1 MGQKKE
7 IKEILESILGT
18 TIHFTSD
25 KVDEETKMK
34 NEFTRI
40 ISLFEEA
47 WQRQHKLYD
56 GFKIDISTIDD
67 IYFQVIESLI
77 HFCFETI
84 AAEAILFYV
93 YTRFEDSKEIVPFL
107 DDEGVEH
114 IFNNK
119 EELWEYLVDLKIK
132 IDKNAQ
138 GKTPK

>member
-1 MGQKKE
+1 MGQKRE

-25 KVDEETKMK
+25 KEDAETKIK
-34 NEFTRI
+34 NEFSRI
-40 ISLFEEA
+40 IDLFEEA
-47 WQRQHKLYD
+47 WQRQHKLYNE
-56 GFKIDISTIDD
+56 FKIDISTIDD
-67 IYFQVIESLI
+67 IYFQVIESLV
-77 HFCFETI
+77 HFCFEPV

-93 YTRFEDSKEIVPFL
+93 YTRFDDNKRVVPFL
-107 DDEGVEH
+107 DDEGVEYM
-114 IFNNK
+114 FNTK

>member
-7 IKEILESILGT
+7 IKEILETILGT

-25 KVDEETKMK
+25 KVDEETRMK
-34 NEFTRI
+34 NEFVRI
-40 ISLFEEA
+40 LDLFEEA
-47 WQRQHKLYD
+47 WQRQYKLFE
-56 GFKIDISTIDD
+56 GFKMDISSIDD

-77 HFCFETI
+77 HFCFEPV

-93 YTRFEDSKEIVPFL
+93 YTRFDDSKEIIPFL

-114 IFNNK
+114 VFNDK
-119 EELWEYLVDLKIK
+119 EELWDYLVDLKIK

>member
-25 KVDEETKMK
+25 KVDEETRMK
-34 NEFTRI
+34 NEFIRI
-40 ISLFEEA
+40 INLFEEA
-47 WQRQHKLYD
+47 WQRQHKLFNQ
-56 GFKIDISTIDD
+56 FKIDIASIDD

-77 HFCFETI
+77 HFCFEPV

-93 YTRFEDSKEIVPFL
+93 YTRFEDSKEVVPFL

-119 EELWEYLVDLKIK
+119 EELWDYLVDLKIK
-132 IDKNAQ
+132 IDKDAK

>member
-1 MGQKKE
+1 MGQKRE

-25 KVDEETKMK
+25 KEDAETKIK
-34 NEFTRI
+34 NEFIRI

-56 GFKIDISTIDD
+56 EFKIDTSTIDD

-77 HFCFETI
+77 HFCFEPLT
-84 AAEAILFYV
+84 AEAILFYV
-93 YTRFEDSKEIVPFL
+93 YTRFDGSKEVVPFL

-114 IFNNK
+114 MFNNK
-119 EELWEYLVDLKIK
+119 EELWDYLVDLKIK
-132 IDKNAQ
+132 IDKNAK
-138 GKTPK
+138 GKTP

>member
-7 IKEILESILGT
+7 IKEILETILGT

-25 KVDEETKMK
+25 KVDEETRMK
-34 NEFTRI
+34 NEFVRI
-40 ISLFEEA
+40 LDLFEEA
-47 WQRQHKLYD
+47 WQRQYKLFE
-56 GFKIDISTIDD
+56 GFKIDISSIDD

-77 HFCFETI
+77 HFCFDTI

-93 YTRFEDSKEIVPFL
+93 YTRFDKNEEIIPFL

-114 IFNNK
+114 IFSNK
-119 EELWEYLVDLKIK
+119 EELWDYLVDLKIK

>member
-25 KVDEETKMK
+25 KVDEETRMK
-34 NEFTRI
+34 NEFVRI
-40 ISLFEEA
+40 IGLFEEA
-47 WQRQHKLYD
+47 WQRQYKLYD

-67 IYFQVIESLI
+67 IYFQVIENLI
-77 HFCFETI
+77 HFCFEPV

-93 YTRFEDSKEIVPFL
+93 YTRFEDGKEVVPFL

-114 IFNNK
+114 LFNTK
-119 EELWEYLVDLKIK
+119 EELWEYLVDLKIR
-132 IDKNAQ
+132 IDKNA
-138 GKTPK
+138 

>member
-25 KVDEETKMK
+25 KVDEETKLK
-34 NEFTRI
+34 NEFVRI
-40 ISLFEEA
+40 IDLFEEA

-56 GFKIDISTIDD
+56 GFRIDISTIDD

-77 HFCFETI
+77 HFCFEPV

-93 YTRFEDSKEIVPFL
+93 YTKFSDSKEIIPFL

-114 IFNNK
+114 VFSNK
-119 EELWEYLVDLKIK
+119 EELWDYLVDLKIK

>member
-1 MGQKKE
+1 MGQKRE

-25 KVDEETKMK
+25 KEDAETKIK
-34 NEFTRI
+34 NEFSRI
-40 ISLFEEA
+40 IDLFEEA

-56 GFKIDISTIDD
+56 EFKIDISTIDD
-67 IYFQVIESLI
+67 IYFQVIESLV
-77 HFCFETI
+77 HFCFEPV

-93 YTRFEDSKEIVPFL
+93 YTRFDDNKRVVPFL
-107 DDEGVEH
+107 DDEGVEYM
-114 IFNNK
+114 FNTK

>member
-18 TIHFTSD
+18 TVHLTSD
-25 KVDEETKMK
+25 KEDAETKIK
-34 NEFTRI
+34 NEFIRI
-40 ISLFEEA
+40 IGLFEEA
-47 WQRQHKLYD
+47 WKRQHKLFEEY
-56 GFKIDISTIDD
+56 KIDTSSMDD
-67 IYFQVIESLI
+67 IHFQVIESLV
-77 HFCFETI
+77 HFCFESI

-93 YTRFEDSKEIVPFL
+93 YTRFDDSKQIIPFL

-114 IFNNK
+114 TFNTK

>member
-1 MGQKKE
+1 MGQRKE
-7 IKEILESILGT
+7 IKEILETILGT

-25 KVDEETKMK
+25 KVDEETRMK
-34 NEFTRI
+34 NEFVRI
-40 ISLFEEA
+40 LDLFEEA
-47 WQRQHKLYD
+47 WQRQYKLFE
-56 GFKIDISTIDD
+56 GFKIDISSIDD

-77 HFCFETI
+77 HFCFDTV

-93 YTRFEDSKEIVPFL
+93 YTRFDKGEEIIPFL

-114 IFNNK
+114 VFNNK
-119 EELWEYLVDLKIK
+119 EELWDYLVDLKIK

>member
-25 KVDEETKMK
+25 KVDEETKMR
-34 NEFTRI
+34 NEFIRI
-40 ISLFEEA
+40 IDLFEEA
-47 WQRQHKLYD
+47 WQRQHKLFD
-56 GFKIDISTIDD
+56 QFKIDISTIDD

-77 HFCFETI
+77 HFCFEPL

-93 YTRFEDSKEIVPFL
+93 YTRFDGSKEVVPFL

-114 IFNNK
+114 MFNNK
-119 EELWEYLVDLKIK
+119 EELWDYLVDLKIK
-132 IDKNAQ
+132 IDKNAK
-138 GKTPK
+138 GKTP

>member
-18 TIHFTSD
+18 TVHLTSD
-25 KVDEETKMK
+25 KADTEAKIK
-34 NEFTRI
+34 NEFIRI
-40 ISLFEEA
+40 IGLFEEA

-56 GFKIDISTIDD
+56 EFKIDISTIDD
-67 IYFQVIESLI
+67 IYFQVIESLV
-77 HFCFETI
+77 HFCFEPV

-93 YTRFEDSKEIVPFL
+93 YTRFDGNKRVVPFL

-114 IFNNK
+114 TFSTK

>member
-18 TIHFTSD
+18 TIHFASD

-34 NEFTRI
+34 NEFIRI
-40 ISLFEEA
+40 IDLFEEA
-47 WQRQHKLYD
+47 WQRQHKLYST
-56 GFKIDISTIDD
+56 FKIDISTMDD

-77 HFCFETI
+77 HFCFEPI

-93 YTRFEDSKEIVPFL
+93 YTRFESGEDIVPFL
-107 DDEGVEH
+107 DDLGEEH

-119 EELWEYLVDLKIK
+119 EELWDYLVDLRARLDRDAKS
-132 IDKNAQ
+132 
-138 GKTPK
+138 